1 MVHMNQPIGVFD
13 SGIGGLTVLKEL
25 RQALPDEHL
34 IYVGD
39 LARSPYGSKSPET
52 VKRYASQIARY
63 LLSRNVK
70 MIIIA
75 CNTASATAGEL
86 VRQLA
91 APVPVLE
98 VVEQGADAALD
109 VIAAM
114 NEEEARVGILGT
126 VTTVTSGIYP
136 GMVRALAERREMAV
150 PSMLQKAC
158 PLFVPLAE
166 EGIWEGELADR
177 VADLYLEEVKSFQPH
192 VVILGCT
199 HYPLLRGAIA
209 GALPSGTTLIES
221 APAVVRTARRILEE
235 AGLKALQTSGA
246 VTEYHVSDSADT
258 FRRNAGRILD
268 TNLDLVHHIDLDACE
283 DREE

>member
-136 GMVRALAERREMAV
+136 DMVRALAERREMAV

-246 VTEYHVSDSADT
+246 VTEYHVSDSVDT

-268 TNLDLVHHIDLDACE
+268 TNLDLVHHINLDACE

>member
-1 MVHMNQPIGVFD
+1 MREASKPIGVFD

-25 RQALPDEHL
+25 RQALPGEHL

-52 VKRYASQIARY
+52 VKRYASQITRY

-70 MIIIA
+70 LIIIA

-98 VVEQGADAALD
+98 VVKQGADAALD
-109 VIAAM
+109 VIAGLDL
-114 NEEEARVGILGT
+114 EESRVGILGT

-136 GMVRALAERREMAV
+136 AMVRALAARREMAV

-166 EGIWEGELADR
+166 EGIWEGELADK
-177 VADLYLEEVKSFQPH
+177 VADLYLGEVRDFQPH

-199 HYPLLRGAIA
+199 HYPLLRAAIA
-209 GALPSGTTLIES
+209 GALPPDTALIES

-235 AGLKALQTSGA
+235 TGLRALKTSGA
-246 VTEYHVSDSADT
+246 VTEYHVSDSVDT